1 MDKKIAVVQ
10 HWLTLG
16 SLKLS
21 ASACDVPL
29 DTVRK
34 WKQSPWWAELVADFR
49 TAEDLVLSA
58 KLKRIVE
65 SAADATLDR
74 VENGDFVWDQKTS
87 QMVRKPASLRDLHR
101 VTVDSIAKRQ
111 MIRDSE
117 EKTREVAQVTVNEHL
132 VMLAKEMAKWNKAN
146 EKQPI
151 VLEEI
156 DDAVYAER
164 EEGLQTGTSVGT
176 QEEAGEGEGES
187 GEEYGE
193 EDDGGPRSGSEG

>member
-1 MDKKIAVVQ
+1 
-10 HWLTLG
+10 
-16 SLKLS
+16 
-21 ASACDVPL
+21 
-29 DTVRK
+29 
-34 WKQSPWWAELVADFR
+34 
-49 TAEDLVLSA
+49 
-58 KLKRIVE
+58 
-65 SAADATLDR
+65 
-74 VENGDFVWDQKTS
+74 
-87 QMVRKPASLRDLHR
+87 MVRKPASLRDLHR

>member
-1 MDKKIAVVQ
+1 MEISYRNRKKKRVGNEHWPMDKKIAVVQ

-65 SAADATLDR
+65 SAADATL
-74 VENGDFVWDQKTS
+74 
-87 QMVRKPASLRDLHR
+87 
-101 VTVDSIAKRQ
+101 
-111 MIRDSE
+111 
-117 EKTREVAQVTVNEHL
+117 
-132 VMLAKEMAKWNKAN
+132 
-146 EKQPI
+146 
-151 VLEEI
+151 
-156 DDAVYAER
+156 VYAER